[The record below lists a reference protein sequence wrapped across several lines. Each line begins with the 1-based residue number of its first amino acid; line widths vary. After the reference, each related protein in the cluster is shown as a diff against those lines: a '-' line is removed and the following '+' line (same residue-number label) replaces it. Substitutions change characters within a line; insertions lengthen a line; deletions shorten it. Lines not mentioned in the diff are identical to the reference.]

1 MGDEDYE
8 AERRLRTGRRL
19 FVALTLMLVGVLI
32 GAGAWVN
39 AQIPA
44 AVALQPVPAEPAPP
58 VTALGSDAQEVTDR
72 LSVAAGRSMESLAD
86 DLPGEVINP
95 LESEAPTVGGAQA
108 AGGDYAET
116 LAELDEAEAAAAENL
131 ATTEQELARA
141 EKDRAKAAKDLASE
155 EAAAARQI
163 DAAIEAAILAARAQD
178 AYTVPLG
185 GGGGAGSIPS
195 GGASTSSAAV
205 LELVRQ
211 YFPASEVGNAMAV
224 ARCESGHA
232 NRVSQPNSNGSRDF
246 GVFQINDGGTLQAA
260 LRSIGVKTDSISD
273 ARQKALNAKLNVQ
286 MARAIWGSR
295 GWQPWVCA
303 SKLKIVAGLYQ
314 RAPGPM
320 DGRYDEYGRA

>member
-8 AERRLRTGRRL
+8 AERRLRRGRRI
-19 FVALTLMLVGVLI
+19 FVVLTLILVGVLI

-39 AQIPA
+39 AQAPA
-44 AVALQPVPAEPAPP
+44 AVALQPVSAEPAPP
-58 VTALGSDAQEVTDR
+58 VSALGEDAQEVTDR
-72 LSVAAGRSMESLAD
+72 LSVAAGRSMESLAEE
-86 DLPGEVINP
+86 LPGDVITP
-95 LESEAPTVGGAQA
+95 LESEAPTVGGAAA
-108 AGGDYAET
+108 AGGDYSET

-131 ATTEQELARA
+131 ATTEEELARA
-141 EKDRAKAAKDLASE
+141 ERDRAKAAKDLASE

-178 AYTVPLG
+178 AYTVPFG
-185 GGGGAGSIPS
+185 AGGAGSIPS
-195 GGASTSSAAV
+195 GGAATNSAAV
-205 LELVRQ
+205 LKLVRQ
-211 YFPASEVGNAMAV
+211 YFPANEVGNAMAV

-232 NRVSQPNSNGSRDF
+232 NRVSKPNGNGSRDF

-260 LRSIGVKTDSISD
+260 LRGIGVKADDISD
-273 ARQKALNAKLNVQ
+273 ARKKALNAKVNVQ

-314 RAPGPM
+314 RTPGPM
-320 DGRYDEYGRA
+320 DGKYDEYGRA

>member
-8 AERRLRTGRRL
+8 AERRLRWGRRG
-19 FVALTLMLVGVLI
+19 FVMLTLILVGVLI

-39 AQIPA
+39 GQTPA

-58 VTALGSDAQEVTDR
+58 VSALGDDAQEVTDR
-72 LSVAAGRSMESLAD
+72 LSVAAGRSMESLAEE
-86 DLPGEVINP
+86 LPGEVINP
-95 LESEAPTVGGAQA
+95 LESEAPTVGGAAA
-108 AGGDYAET
+108 AGGDYSET
-116 LAELDEAEAAAAENL
+116 LAELDEAEAAAAESL
-131 ATTEQELARA
+131 ATTEEELARA
-141 EKDRAKAAKDLASE
+141 ERDRAKAAKDLASE

-178 AYTVPLG
+178 AYTVPFG
-185 GGGGAGSIPS
+185 AGGAGSIPS
-195 GGASTSSAAV
+195 GGAATNSAAV
-205 LELVRQ
+205 LKLVRQ

-232 NRVSQPNSNGSRDF
+232 NRVGKPNANGSRDF

-260 LRSIGVKTDSISD
+260 LRGIGVKADDISD
-273 ARQKALNAKLNVQ
+273 ARKKALNAKVNVQ

-314 RAPGPM
+314 RTPGPM
-320 DGRYDEYGRA
+320 DGKYDEYGRA